1 MGRRFGPLT
10 GREWLELDH
19 WAFQELPRREY
30 AAFRR
35 LASHHRVPIDGWLE
49 RHPGGPACAG
59 DAAPRPRRAG
69 GRAQL

>member
-1 MGRRFGPLT
+1 MGRQFGPLT

-35 LASHHRVPIDGWLE
+35 LASHHRVPIEGWLE
-49 RHPGGPACAG
+49 RHPGRPAGTEA
-59 DAAPRPRRAG
+59 AAPRRRRAV
-69 GRAQL
+69 GRT